1 MKPEKDK
8 KQDTRPIENKI
19 GVINAVNSP
28 LGFFTL
34 VVLVIESTL
43 GFLVYKDKVDDSSII
58 ITGML
63 LLLFCLVAVVSL
75 IAYKRPEALGVSQIN
90 ILGEGT
96 EKKLN
101 SHSIDQNDEASSS
114 EANYMT
120 LIYKFDQPPIDKFIL
135 EAKEEI
141 YILGI
146 DLGIMVT
153 KIGLFLTKIE
163 EGLNLRFISMCL
175 DEDLIIECSKFRG
188 ISPIE
193 LQNRI
198 SFWSNSFYSK
208 VSTKYPNQAEYRRFK
223 HIPSSGFF
231 IIDPN
236 NPKHGKMNVAPYSYQ
251 GFGMD
256 EPLIHISKRNLG
268 SLFDIYLKQYELI
281 WQNSTKVDSLTNIE

>member
-101 SHSIDQNDEASSS
+101 SH
-114 EANYMT
+114 
-120 LIYKFDQPPIDKFIL
+120 
-135 EAKEEI
+135 
-141 YILGI
+141 
-146 DLGIMVT
+146 V
-153 KIGLFLTKIE
+153 
-163 EGLNLRFISMCL
+163 
-175 DEDLIIECSKFRG
+175 
-188 ISPIE
+188 
-193 LQNRI
+193 RI
-198 SFWSNSFYSK
+198 H
-208 VSTKYPNQAEYRRFK
+208 P
-223 HIPSSGFF
+223 
-231 IIDPN
+231 
-236 NPKHGKMNVAPYSYQ
+236 PYS
-251 GFGMD
+251 
-256 EPLIHISKRNLG
+256 NC
-268 SLFDIYLKQYELI
+268 
-281 WQNSTKVDSLTNIE
+281 